1 MDRLRKSIEIASNV
15 AIIGLALLI
24 GFFLTTKLSSRP
36 TEIAPSTQS
45 GNRLQRGATMPA
57 GILDFSTN
65 DKNLLLVLSTACHY
79 CTASIPFYKQLIE
92 KNAINGSVRIVASF
106 PQDEPTIKRYLSENR
121 LTFDSVIVATPSQM
135 LAGGTPTLILV
146 NRDGAIVN
154 SWIGKLTPELEKD
167 VIKTV
172 FPD

>member
-1 MDRLRKSIEIASNV
+1 
-15 AIIGLALLI
+15 
-24 GFFLTTKLSSRP
+24 
-36 TEIAPSTQS
+36 
-45 GNRLQRGATMPA
+45 MPA